1 MKLRLAALATGTIR
15 REPLADALQAQ
26 GSRLV
31 SKLWELAHR
40 DPSINVERWDRR
52 EKRLFDRCFKRF
64 GKNFT
69 LDLVQQAR
77 MEGISRSENAEI
89 IASQFKVYFEE
100 LGESVWVQITS
111 GDDRSG
117 TGFLHATPRNLG
129 TGLRWGDEI
138 EFTGGTETRRP
149 RFIRSTGNRVKGCDC
164 PFCQP
169 SWH

>member
-1 MKLRLAALATGTIR
+1 MKLRLAALATGTAR
-15 REPLADALQAQ
+15 REPLANSFRAQ

-31 SKLWELAHR
+31 SRLWELARR
-40 DPSINVERWDRR
+40 DPSINVERWDQR

-69 LDLVQQAR
+69 LDLVQKAR
-77 MEGISRSENAEI
+77 MEGISRSECAES

-111 GDDRSG
+111 GDDRRG

-138 EFTGGTETRRP
+138 EYAGGSETRRP
-149 RFIRSTGNRVKGCDC
+149 RFIRSTGNRVKECDC
-164 PFCQP
+164 SFCHP